1 MSGKTLTKK
10 QIQEATA
17 LELVLRMDY
26 LHALSK
32 RRPID
37 AGVPLADIR
46 EAVAID
52 EELKNRLCKVLAG
65 FRGEMDAGKPPTGA
79 KKATRT
85 HVSAEREPSKASGS
99 GNAQGSA
106 KKPVAEEG
114 VKNGRESNSG

>member
-17 LELVLRMDY
+17 LELVLRMDA

-46 EAVAID
+46 EALAID

-65 FRGEMDAGKPPTGA
+65 FRGETDAGKRPVKA

-99 GNAQGSA
+99 GHTRGLAKKSA
-106 KKPVAEEG
+106 KEEG
-114 VKNGRESNSG
+114 EKNGKESTSG